1 METDPGAGEPVPTQP
16 QPEPRPETPAGW
28 RTRAI
33 AGIVVVAVVLIAAAT
48 LPALLAGPPGEAP
61 LPAAVTVPPAPGI
74 KVPPTPGVTVPTTVG
89 RPVTSTVTTAVQAT
103 TTVPGEAPLPAITG
117 TTAAVTCVPQGEP
130 GFTVTVSPLE
140 TTAARGGAVTYHMT
154 VEAQNCFSDA
164 VNMKITQEPPYPK
177 SFEYPLTVPDSLFSG
192 ATVKGVLT
200 STGGGITRENQLTL
214 HVS

>member
-1 METDPGAGEPVPTQP
+1 
-16 QPEPRPETPAGW
+16 
-28 RTRAI
+28 
-33 AGIVVVAVVLIAAAT
+33 VVVAVILIAAAT
-48 LPALLAGPPGEAP
+48 LPALLAGPPGEGA
-61 LPAAVTVPPAPGI
+61 LPAAVTVPPAAT
-74 KVPPTPGVTVPTTVG
+74 PTVVLETTLPTVPTTIG
-89 RPVTSTVTTAVQAT
+89 RPVTSTVTATVQAT
-103 TTVPGEAPLPAITG
+103 TPVPGEAPIPAVTG

-140 TTAARGGAVTYHMT
+140 ATAARGGTVTYHMT

-164 VNMKITQEPPYPK
+164 VTMKITASVLFFSQTYDLGTQEPPYPK
-177 SFEYPLTVPDSLFSG
+177 SFEYPLTIPGSLFSG